1 MSKNLVIV
9 ESPAKAKT
17 IEGYLGKD
25 FIVKSSFG
33 HIRDLPKGNK
43 AIDIENNFT
52 PKYEISDDKKKVIAD
67 LKKAMKG
74 TDMVWLATD
83 EDREGEAIS
92 WHLVEAL
99 GLKPENTK
107 RIVFH
112 EITKSAILKAIENP
126 RSVDTNLVNAQ
137 QARRILD
144 RLVGFELSPVLWK
157 KVKPSLSAG
166 RVQSVGVRIIVDR
179 EREIDA
185 HLASSKFRVV
195 GEFTTA
201 HGKNLKAECKSR
213 FKTED
218 EALAFLNACVGS
230 SHTIKSLETKPAK
243 KKPTAPFTTS
253 TLQQE
258 ASRKLGFSV
267 SRTMS
272 VAQKLYEAGR
282 ITYMRTDSVTLS
294 ESALDGAAKAISSA
308 YGDEYC
314 ERRTFANKSKGAQE
328 AHEAIRPTDFAV
340 NSHNGKAEEEK
351 LYALIWK
358 RAIASQMSD
367 ARLEKTTV
375 TIDVSGSEEVFVAR
389 GEVITF
395 EGFLKVYLEG
405 TDDEQDEDAKGL
417 LPAMSNGESM
427 GRDSITATQKFSH
440 HPPRYTEASLV
451 KRLEEL
457 GIGRPS
463 TYASTIST
471 IQKRG
476 YVEMPD
482 REGNT
487 RNYRVIQLDGND
499 LSSSTETENTGA
511 ERNKLAP
518 TDIGIVVNDFLIKH
532 FASIV
537 DYNFTADVEEQFD
550 VIAEGNQNWQDM
562 IKAFYAPF
570 KKQVEDTLEN
580 AERASGERIL
590 GTDPNTGKQVLV
602 RIGRFGPMAQL
613 GKADDDD
620 KKFSSLRKGQTLE
633 SITLDDALLLFKLPR
648 KLGEYEGKVVST
660 SIGRFGPYIVHNS
673 KFVSIKKDTDD
684 DPYTIELPR
693 AIELIKEKLA
703 ADAAAL
709 LKVFEEDETVRII
722 NGRWG
727 PFIKAGKKNVKIPKG
742 EDHEKIDWARAQELI
757 IEHDNKPVKKKR
769 TTRGKK

>member
-1 MSKNLVIV
+1 
-9 ESPAKAKT
+9 
-17 IEGYLGKD
+17 
-25 FIVKSSFG
+25 
-33 HIRDLPKGNK
+33 
-43 AIDIENNFT
+43 
-52 PKYEISDDKKKVIAD
+52 
-67 LKKAMKG
+67 
-74 TDMVWLATD
+74 
-83 EDREGEAIS
+83 
-92 WHLVEAL
+92 
-99 GLKPENTK
+99 
-107 RIVFH
+107 
-112 EITKSAILKAIENP
+112 
-126 RSVDTNLVNAQ
+126 
-137 QARRILD
+137 
-144 RLVGFELSPVLWK
+144 
-157 KVKPSLSAG
+157 
-166 RVQSVGVRIIVDR
+166 
-179 EREIDA
+179 
-185 HLASSKFRVV
+185 
-195 GEFTTA
+195 
-201 HGKNLKAECKSR
+201 
-213 FKTED
+213 
-218 EALAFLNACVGS
+218 
-230 SHTIKSLETKPAK
+230 
-243 KKPTAPFTTS
+243 
-253 TLQQE
+253 
-258 ASRKLGFSV
+258 
-267 SRTMS
+267 
-272 VAQKLYEAGR
+272 
-282 ITYMRTDSVTLS
+282 
-294 ESALDGAAKAISSA
+294 
-308 YGDEYC
+308 
-314 ERRTFANKSKGAQE
+314 
-328 AHEAIRPTDFAV
+328 
-340 NSHNGKAEEEK
+340 
-351 LYALIWK
+351 
-358 RAIASQMSD
+358 
-367 ARLEKTTV
+367 
-375 TIDVSGSEEVFVAR
+375 
-389 GEVITF
+389 
-395 EGFLKVYLEG
+395 
-405 TDDEQDEDAKGL
+405 
-417 LPAMSNGESM
+417 
-427 GRDSITATQKFSH
+427 
-440 HPPRYTEASLV
+440 
-451 KRLEEL
+451 
-457 GIGRPS
+457 
-463 TYASTIST
+463 
-471 IQKRG
+471 
-476 YVEMPD
+476 
-482 REGNT
+482 
-487 RNYRVIQLDGND
+487 

>member
-1 MSKNLVIV
+1 
-9 ESPAKAKT
+9 
-17 IEGYLGKD
+17 
-25 FIVKSSFG
+25 
-33 HIRDLPKGNK
+33 
-43 AIDIENNFT
+43 
-52 PKYEISDDKKKVIAD
+52 
-67 LKKAMKG
+67 
-74 TDMVWLATD
+74 
-83 EDREGEAIS
+83 
-92 WHLVEAL
+92 
-99 GLKPENTK
+99 
-107 RIVFH
+107 
-112 EITKSAILKAIENP
+112 
-126 RSVDTNLVNAQ
+126 
-137 QARRILD
+137 
-144 RLVGFELSPVLWK
+144 
-157 KVKPSLSAG
+157 
-166 RVQSVGVRIIVDR
+166 
-179 EREIDA
+179 
-185 HLASSKFRVV
+185 
-195 GEFTTA
+195 
-201 HGKNLKAECKSR
+201 
-213 FKTED
+213 
-218 EALAFLNACVGS
+218 
-230 SHTIKSLETKPAK
+230 
-243 KKPTAPFTTS
+243 
-253 TLQQE
+253 
-258 ASRKLGFSV
+258 
-267 SRTMS
+267 
-272 VAQKLYEAGR
+272 
-282 ITYMRTDSVTLS
+282 
-294 ESALDGAAKAISSA
+294 
-308 YGDEYC
+308 
-314 ERRTFANKSKGAQE
+314 
-328 AHEAIRPTDFAV
+328 
-340 NSHNGKAEEEK
+340 
-351 LYALIWK
+351 
-358 RAIASQMSD
+358 MSD

-417 LPAMSNGESM
+417 LPAMGNGESM
-427 GRDSITATQKFSH
+427 GREKITATQRFAN

-487 RNYRVIQLDGND
+487 RNYRVLQLDGND

-769 TTRGKK
+769 TARGKK